1 MISYKALTSASTILE
16 ALDETTLYES
26 DIFSSNGSILY
37 PYDLE
42 RTLTGVIYED
52 LKDVT
57 DKFED
62 IRWTIW
68 NNDSGKYEADQVSF
82 KLLTQKFLSK

>member
-16 ALDETTLYES
+16 AIDESKLYES
-26 DIFSSNGSILY
+26 EIFSSNGSILY

-42 RTLTGVIYED
+42 TTLTGVIYED

-57 DKFED
+57 EKFDD

-68 NNDSGKYEADQVSF
+68 SNNSGEYEVDQRWNDEH
-82 KLLTQKFLSK
+82 KGKNP

>member
-1 MISYKALTSASTILE
+1 MISYKALTSTSTILE

-42 RTLTGVIYED
+42 TTLTGVIYED
-52 LKDVT
+52 LKDGLFGIMIVV
-57 DKFED
+57 
-62 IRWTIW
+62 
-68 NNDSGKYEADQVSF
+68 NM
-82 KLLTQKFLSK
+82 KLTKNGTKSTKAKIQ